1 MEQHNKRKQFL
12 VNIAYWAVIIALVYL
27 VFRYL
32 IDLLMPFF
40 IALVVAWI
48 MRPWFKFLRRKLNG
62 KFAAFLT
69 AVTVVFCYLVVG
81 GLVLLAA
88 ASVIS
93 DLASYLTGLPALYT
107 QTIEPGLRDIYL
119 NTEEFLSRF
128 DPSAVEVL
136 RSILPEVIS
145 SVSSAVTSFSVAA
158 VTRITGYAT
167 KIPSFLI
174 ASIIC
179 IISTIFMVTSFDG
192 IKRFFK
198 ANLPARVTE
207 VAGYVGSSFKKVIMQ
222 YGRSYLL
229 IMLITFAELTVGL
242 LIIGVK
248 NAVLIAAL
256 IAVMDIFPIV
266 GAGLILVPWTVISFI
281 QSRILQGIGLGILY
295 IFMVIVRQIIEPK
308 IIGKHVGLPPL
319 VTLMCMF
326 VGTSLFGG
334 LGLLGLPILAAIVCN
349 LNNDPDV
356 PLQLFRGPAEA
367 EGTEV
372 APGKISYRFSP
383 SAKKKKSPK
392 DSENHP

>member
-1 MEQHNKRKQFL
+1 MDQRTKRKTFL
-12 VNIAYWAVIIALVYL
+12 INLAYWAVILALVYL

-32 IDLLMPFF
+32 IHLLMPFV

-48 MRPWFKFLRRKLNG
+48 MRPWFKFLRKRLNSRI
-62 KFAAFLT
+62 AALIT
-69 AVTVVFCYLVVG
+69 AVSVVLCYLVVG
-81 GLVLLAA
+81 GLVLLLA

-93 DLASYLTGLPALYT
+93 DLARYLGELPALYT
-107 QTIEPGLRDIYL
+107 QTIEPGLRNLYL
-119 NTEEFLSRF
+119 NTEEFLARF
-128 DPSAVEVL
+128 DPNAVEVL
-136 RSILPEVIS
+136 RSILPQVIS
-145 SVSSAVTSFSVAA
+145 SVSSAVTGFSVSA
-158 VTRITGYAT
+158 VTRLTGYAT

-179 IISTIFMVTSFDG
+179 IISTIFMVTTFDS
-192 IKRFFK
+192 IKRFLRV
-198 ANLPARVTE
+198 NLPARVTE
-207 VAGYVGSSFKKVIMQ
+207 VAGYVSSSFKKVIMQ

-242 LIIGVK
+242 LIIGVSD
-248 NAVLIAAL
+248 AVLIAAL

-281 QSRILQGIGLGILY
+281 QGKIMQGIGLGILY
-295 IFMVIVRQIIEPK
+295 IFMVVVRQIIEPK

-334 LGLLGLPILAAIVCN
+334 LGLLGLPILAAIACN

-356 PLQLFRGPAEA
+356 PISIFRNPDEEETAEP
-367 EGTEV
+367 V
-372 APGKISYRFSP
+372 PGKISYQFRP
-383 SAKKKKSPK
+383 TKKKKKSP
-392 DSENHP
+392 ENEENQA